1 MIEVCHL
8 SFSFGSHF
16 VLKDVNFK
24 LGQGEFA
31 FLCGPSG
38 SGKTTLLNILHGSL
52 PLHQGMI
59 NIAGFDLRRISRW
72 NRYFLR
78 RHVSVVFQDFKVL
91 QKETVYFN
99 VALPLFVRGFRNDII
114 HKRVAVVLRSLHL
127 EDKKNYLCQELS
139 GGEQQRV
146 AVARSIIVKPRVLL
160 ADEPTG
166 NLDKE
171 LSFRMI
177 DVFRQFN
184 RFGTT
189 ILIATH
195 NTEIISRVP
204 ESKILEIREGSIV

>member
-1 MIEVCHL
+1 MIDVCHL

-52 PLHQGMI
+52 PLHQGRI

-114 HKRVAVVLRSLHL
+114 QKRVAVVLRSLHL